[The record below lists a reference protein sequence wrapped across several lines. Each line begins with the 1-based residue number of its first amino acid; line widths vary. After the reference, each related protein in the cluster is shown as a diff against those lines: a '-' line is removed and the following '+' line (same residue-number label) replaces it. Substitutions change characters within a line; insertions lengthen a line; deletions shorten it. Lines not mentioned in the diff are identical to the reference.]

1 MSWQKSKN
9 VPNETAFVNRRGF
22 LSTVTVLGLT
32 GCLQQEGAQEAE
44 SAGEPEV
51 RLESSLG
58 EVSLPR
64 AEFGL
69 TVTNEGPGETPFVVV
84 PSRLGVAKVVEGEP
98 RYISPLYS
106 YEQDFGEPMPED
118 STYEYEVE
126 VNNEDPDM
134 VDSDLATSLGGVG
147 PGTYRFGHIARDS
160 IPSEEANQIEL
171 IGPTT
176 EVEFVGDE
184 PVLEPPSGLEE
195 DVERDGGVFSVLPS
209 EDEEMLVVERTEG
222 DAPELILEQVLQ
234 SPLLRGIVWLF
245 EEGAEEVRWVH
256 NERMLGYVRTAYG
269 IDDRFGFEGDVYE
282 MRIERS
288 NDD

>member
-1 MSWQKSKN
+1 M
-9 VPNETAFVNRRGF
+9 NRRGF
-22 LSTVTVLGLT
+22 LITATFLSLT
-32 GCLQQEGAQEAE
+32 GCLQEEGVQEAE
-44 SAGEPEV
+44 NGEEPEI
-51 RLESSLG
+51 RLESSVD

-64 AEFGL
+64 AEFEL
-69 TVTNEGPGETPFVVV
+69 TVTNEGPGETPFAL
-84 PSRLGVAKVVEGEP
+84 PSLGVAKVVEGEP

-106 YEQDFGEPMPED
+106 YEQDFGDPLEED
-118 STYEYEVE
+118 STYEYDVK

-147 PGTYRFGHIARDS
+147 PGTYRFGHLIRDN
-160 IPSEEANQIEL
+160 IFNKETGEIEL
-171 IGPTT
+171 VEPMT
-176 EVEFVGDE
+176 EVEFVGDD

-195 DVERDGGVFSVLPS
+195 DVERDGGVFSVSSS
-209 EDEEMLVVERTEG
+209 EEHDTLVVKKAEG

-269 IDDRFGFEGDVYE
+269 IDDRFAFDGDVYE

-288 NDD
+288 NEN